1 MIYIILVLIFFFCFS
16 LTFRLIIFNIH
27 RIIYY
32 GLKDS
37 ITYIKD
43 KKWRLWS
50 GFGIRMYCGYFG
62 SGKSMLASKY
72 VCDMYD
78 KYKNSP
84 TPLTVISNI
93 PLRVPYIQLS
103 NFQQITDVTENTI
116 IYIDECNTLFNARSW
131 KDFPVELVY
140 QLCQNRKKH
149 ILLLMTAPRFHLVD
163 KSIRDVTQFVYQCR
177 RPFWRFHFVSV
188 FDGWD
193 FENAPNLSFL
203 RSLDNYGVFAS
214 DKFYKN
220 YDSFAV
226 IDNVKKEEFLSKEEI
241 LSNRQGVC
249 YQPDMIDKKHRKKER
264 QPKAFGR
271 RSND

>member
-1 MIYIILVLIFFFCFS
+1 MIYVILIFVFFFLFS
-16 LTFRLIIFNIH
+16 LTFRLILSNLH
-27 RIIYY
+27 HIIYY
-32 GLKDS
+32 APKD
-37 ITYIKD
+37 IIKYIIEKRW
-43 KKWRLWS
+43 KLWN

-78 KYKNSP
+78 RYKNSP
-84 TPLTVISNI
+84 TPLTIISNI

-103 NFQQITDVTENTI
+103 NYQQITDVTENTI
-116 IYIDECNTLFNARSW
+116 IFIDECNTLFNARSW
-131 KDFPVELVY
+131 KDFPIELVY

-177 RPFWRFHFVSV
+177 HPFWRFHFVSV

-193 FENAPNLSFL
+193 WENAPNINLLRPLERYGIFALDSFY
-203 RSLDNYGVFAS
+203 N
-214 DKFYKN
+214 N

-241 LSNRQGVC
+241 LSNRQGLV
-249 YQPDMIDKKHRKKER
+249 YQAEVIQNKHINKKLRKVKKE
-264 QPKAFGR
+264 
-271 RSND
+271 